1 MDPLPL
7 LLVVIFILGKM
18 GIASNVEIFSFEC
31 ISAANLIRIAIFYL
45 NHEFQKYLGN
55 EFLLLKKSKVD
66 QTMEEDFP
74 TYQVLKSQKFDVE
87 FPIGNKGRGTMS
99 PG

>member
-31 ISAANLIRIAIFYL
+31 ISAANLIRIAIFDL
-45 NHEFQKYLGN
+45 NHEFQKYTL
-55 EFLLLKKSKVD
+55 E
-66 QTMEEDFP
+66 QDFP
-74 TYQVLKSQKFDVE
+74 TYQVLESQKFDVE